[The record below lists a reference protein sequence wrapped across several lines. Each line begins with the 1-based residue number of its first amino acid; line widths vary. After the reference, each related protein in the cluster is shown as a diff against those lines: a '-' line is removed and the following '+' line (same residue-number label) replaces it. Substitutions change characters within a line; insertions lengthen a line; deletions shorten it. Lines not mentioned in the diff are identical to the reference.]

1 MSGWINTFFSIS
13 ETGISRP
20 KTGIKKRLTCPIE
33 RDEAMKK
40 RPAFL
45 LVILFLVFLL
55 YIYQFSRRTL
65 NGDGVSR
72 EVKIINSFHEIF
84 YAKKD
89 QTWLANHWLG
99 IQTSQNP
106 NDAWITQEIIVEQ
119 KPDVLVETGT
129 KNGGS
134 ALIWAMI
141 MREVN
146 PNSRVI
152 TIDIVDKVAKAR
164 ELPLF
169 KERVDFLLGSSTDP
183 RIVEDVKRRVA
194 GKRVMV
200 LLDSDHSKKH
210 VLAEMRAYAPIVTP
224 GSYLIVQDGILS
236 GHPVKDEM
244 TGGPWEA
251 IDEFLAGSHEFQID
265 SQRERLMFTYC
276 PRGYLKRIGPNTGR

>member
-1 MSGWINTFFSIS
+1 MKN
-13 ETGISRP
+13 
-20 KTGIKKRLTCPIE
+20 RL
-33 RDEAMKK
+33 AV
-40 RPAFL
+40 L
-45 LVILFLVFLL
+45 LVILFLISLVYFFQ
-55 YIYQFSRRTL
+55 IPRMTFK
-65 NGDGVSR
+65 GDAVSR
-72 EVKIINSFHEIF
+72 EMKVIRSFHEIF
-84 YAKKD
+84 YAKKG

-152 TIDIVDKVAKAR
+152 TIDIEDKTAKAR
-164 ELPLF
+164 NLPLF
-169 KERVDFLLGSSTDP
+169 QERVDFLLGSSTDP
-183 RIVEDVKRRVA
+183 AIVEDVKRRVV

-210 VLAEMRAYAPIVTP
+210 VLAEMRVYAPIVTL

-244 TGGPWEA
+244 AGGPWEA
-251 IDEFLAGSHEFQID
+251 IDEFLAENNEFQVD
-265 SQRERLMFTYC
+265 SRRERLMFTYC
-276 PRGYLKRIGPNTGR
+276 PRGYLKRTGRSAGQ

>member
-1 MSGWINTFFSIS
+1 M
-13 ETGISRP
+13 
-20 KTGIKKRLTCPIE
+20 KKRL
-33 RDEAMKK
+33 
-40 RPAFL
+40 AFL
-45 LVILFLVFLL
+45 MTILSLVSLIYL
-55 YIYQFSRRTL
+55 YRAYRKTP
-65 NGDGVSR
+65 NGDALSR
-72 EVKIINSFHEIF
+72 EVKVINSFHEIF
-84 YAKKD
+84 YAKKG

-119 KPDVLVETGT
+119 KPDFFVETGT

-152 TIDIVDKVAKAR
+152 TIDIMDKIAKAR

-169 KERVDFLLGSSTDP
+169 KERIDFLLGSSTDP
-183 RIVEDVKRRVA
+183 KIVEDVKRRVA
-194 GKRVMV
+194 GKRVIV

-210 VLAEMRAYAPIVTP
+210 VLAEMRAYAPIVP
-224 GSYLIVQDGILS
+224 IGGYMIVQDGILS

-251 IDEFLAGSHEFQID
+251 IDEFLAGSNEFQID
-265 SQRERLMFTYC
+265 SRRERLMFTYC
-276 PRGYLKRIGPNTGR
+276 PRGYLKRIGKNVGH

>member
-1 MSGWINTFFSIS
+1 M
-13 ETGISRP
+13 
-20 KTGIKKRLTCPIE
+20 KKRL
-33 RDEAMKK
+33 
-40 RPAFL
+40 AFL
-45 LVILFLVFLL
+45 LVILCLVSLV
-55 YIYQFSRRTL
+55 YIYRSFRKTP
-65 NGDGVSR
+65 NGDALSR
-72 EVKIINSFHEIF
+72 ELSVINSFHEIF
-84 YAKKD
+84 YAKKG

-152 TIDIVDKVAKAR
+152 TIDIVDKTAKAR

-169 KERVDFLLGSSTDP
+169 KERIDFLLGSSTDP
-183 RIVEDVKRRVA
+183 KIVKDVKHRVA

-200 LLDSDHSKKH
+200 LLDSNHSKKH
-210 VLAEMRAYAPIVTP
+210 VLAEIWAYAPIVP
-224 GSYLIVQDGILS
+224 LGSYLIVQDGILS

-251 IDEFLAGSHEFQID
+251 IGEFLAYNDEFQID
-265 SQRERLMFTYC
+265 SHRERLMFTYC
-276 PRGYLKRIGPNTGR
+276 PRGYLKRIRENVRPSNSPQ

>member
-1 MSGWINTFFSIS
+1 M
-13 ETGISRP
+13 
-20 KTGIKKRLTCPIE
+20 KKRL
-33 RDEAMKK
+33 
-40 RPAFL
+40 AFL
-45 LVILFLVFLL
+45 LTVLFVVFAIFLYRSFRKPSAGDALTREAKVISDL
-55 YIYQFSRRTL
+55 
-65 NGDGVSR
+65 
-72 EVKIINSFHEIF
+72 HEIF
-84 YAKKD
+84 YAKKG

-106 NDAWITQEIIVEQ
+106 NDVWITQEIIVEQ
-119 KPDVLVETGT
+119 KPDVFVETGT

-146 PNSRVI
+146 PGSRVI
-152 TIDIVDKVAKAR
+152 TIDIADKVAKVR

-183 RIVEDVKRRVA
+183 AIVDEVKRRVA
-194 GKRVMV
+194 GKRVIV

-210 VLAEMRAYAPIVTP
+210 VLAEMQAYAPIVP
-224 GSYLIVQDGILS
+224 VGGYMIVQDGILS

-251 IDEFLAGSHEFQID
+251 IDDFLAGRKDFQID
-265 SQRERLMFTYC
+265 SRRERLMFTYC
-276 PRGYLKRIGPNTGR
+276 PRGYLKRIANGDGR

>member
-1 MSGWINTFFSIS
+1 M
-13 ETGISRP
+13 
-20 KTGIKKRLTCPIE
+20 KKRL
-33 RDEAMKK
+33 
-40 RPAFL
+40 AFL
-45 LVILFLVFLL
+45 LVILFSVFLI
-55 YIYQFSRRTL
+55 YILRFYRRT
-65 NGDGVSR
+65 NDNAAIAGEESVVSR
-72 EVKIINSFHEIF
+72 FHEIF
-84 YAKKD
+84 YAKKN
-89 QTWLANHWLG
+89 QTWLANKWLG

-106 NDAWITQEIIVEQ
+106 NDVWITQEIIVEQ

-146 PNSRVI
+146 PKSRVI

-183 RIVEDVKRRVA
+183 KIVEDVKHRVE
-194 GKRVMV
+194 GKRVLV

-210 VLAEMRAYAPIVTP
+210 VLAEMRAYAPLVTA
-224 GSYLIVQDGILS
+224 GSYMIVQDGILS

-251 IDEFLAGSHEFQID
+251 IDEFLAGSDEFQVD
-265 SQRERLMFTYC
+265 RRRERLMFTYC
-276 PRGYLKRIGPNTGR
+276 PRGYLKRIGPSLRQ